1 MRYMH
6 EGKPKTYFTEKSTVR
21 ERRGTPPPVKG
32 KKVINDGALGQ
43 HLSCWVLNIEVC
55 QYLCMEEQLMD
66 SHLPWDVW
74 VCTWNMYALATI
86 AVCSPSVVPRVL
98 GASDGHTWLF
108 HLWTRQVS
116 SLSKLSRSYVASIL
130 AGSSPYYS
138 GIRRINH
145 TLSSVLVNLPP
156 YFRGPLS
163 INHPAKGRQLQI
175 PSGLWEFQV
184 SLSRESQRT
193 IHPLTTA
200 VILCARGLHP
210 QTQGKGTFLYTLHC
224 SSPMPARLFSWPVPN
239 PPVFHSCFSGLP
251 LALGPQ

>member
-1 MRYMH
+1 
-6 EGKPKTYFTEKSTVR
+6 
-21 ERRGTPPPVKG
+21 
-32 KKVINDGALGQ
+32 
-43 HLSCWVLNIEVC
+43 
-55 QYLCMEEQLMD
+55 MD

-138 GIRRINH
+138 GIHRINH

-200 VILCARGLHP
+200 VIVCMRPSSADPG
-210 QTQGKGTFLYTLHC
+210 QGHVSLYTSLLQSHA
-224 SSPMPARLFSWPVPN
+224 SSTFQLASAQP
-239 PPVFHSCFSGLP
+239 SCFPQLFLRATSCLGATVSLIKAPLLKTVPFLRPLGQLKLEQWILP
-251 LALGPQ
+251 QDGALTQLLSQGSCSHC